1 MSCKNSWEVRG
12 SGGGWPRRHVLDY
25 RAVGSYIYNDMRT
38 VMIEAGGY

>member
-1 MSCKNSWEVRG
+1 MVGPEDM
-12 SGGGWPRRHVLDY
+12 VLDY